1 MTHSFPTRRHSEL
14 PPTENI
20 LLTDQKRLIVDVFAR
35 YRSDDPLLFFQSVRS
50 EETARPRLNT
60 IINGSLRQILGN
72 ATLSAVLSQERTEI
86 LRDLRESVDEETR
99 RFGIALFDVRIRRA
113 AMPDAPMEPAY
124 TRMPPKREP

>member
-35 YRSDDPLLFFQSVRS
+35 YRIDDPLLFFQSVRS

-86 LRDLRESVDEETR
+86 LRDLRESVGAQGEESCR
-99 RFGIALFDVRIRRA
+99 
-113 AMPDAPMEPAY
+113 
-124 TRMPPKREP
+124 